1 MRVCVLS
8 DETFG
13 NYTPEWYLNDHEW
26 KMYNVQRPA
35 LDFIREIA
43 LREDYDVYLNL
54 CDGSADEDR
63 PGMDVV
69 QALEMLNLPFTGA
82 DSVFYAPTREQ
93 TQMMAQ
99 RRNIGFP
106 RGLEAAL
113 GENVEEMVA
122 KAGLQFPLIV
132 KHHESYASVGMTK
145 ESRVE
150 NMKQLRTRF
159 DLMCAQYGSAR
170 MEEFVDGREFTVLV
184 ADNPDDLD
192 NPYVYHPLEIIFPA
206 GESFKHW
213 AMKFD
218 PDVDMDLQYVSDPA
232 LMKRLKTLVKKIY
245 LALGGA
251 GYGRADIRMN
261 QDGELFLLEINP
273 NPSLLNMPSEKASAD
288 YMMEDDP
295 GGVDG
300 FLDRIFRSAIVRR
313 EKRLVMPQLTSRR
326 KLVPVEVR
334 R

>member
-1 MRVCVLS
+1 MRVCVLA
-8 DETFG
+8 DEVFE
-13 NYTPEWYLNDHEW
+13 NYTPEWYLKNHEW
-26 KMYNVQRPA
+26 KMYNVKRPA
-35 LDFIREIA
+35 FDFIRDIVS
-43 LREDYDVYLNL
+43 REEYDVFLNL

-63 PGMDVV
+63 PGIDVV

-106 RGLEAAL
+106 RGLEARL
-113 GENVEEMVA
+113 GDNIEENVA
-122 KAGLQFPLIV
+122 QAGLRFPLIV
-132 KHHESYASVGMTK
+132 KHYESYASVGMTK
-145 ESRVE
+145 ASRVE
-150 NMKQLRTRF
+150 NMVQLRTRF
-159 DLMCAQYGSAR
+159 DLMCAQYGGAR
-170 MEEFVDGREFTVLV
+170 VEEFVDGREFTVLV

-192 NPYVYHPLEIIFPA
+192 NPYVYHPLEIIFPE

-232 LMKRLKTLVKKIY
+232 LLKRLKTLVKKTY

-273 NPSLLNMPSEKASAD
+273 NPSVLNMPAEKASAD

-300 FLDRIFRSAIVRR
+300 FLERIFRSAIVRR
-313 EKRLVMPQLTSRR
+313 EKRLVPPQITRRR
-326 KLVPVEVR
+326 KLEPAVVR
-334 R
+334 K

>member
-13 NYTPEWYLNDHEW
+13 NYTPEGYLNNHEW
-26 KMYNVQRPA
+26 KIYNVKRPA
-35 LDFIREIA
+35 FDFIRDITM
-43 LREDYDVYLNL
+43 REEYDVYLNL

-63 PGMDVV
+63 PGIDVIH
-69 QALEMLNLPFTGA
+69 ALEALNLPFTGA

-93 TQMMAQ
+93 TQIMAQ
-99 RRNIGFP
+99 RKNIGSP
-106 RGLEAAL
+106 RGLEAKL
-113 GENVEEMVA
+113 GENVEEKVA
-122 KAGLQFPLIV
+122 QADLRFPLIV

-145 ESRVE
+145 ESRVG
-150 NMKQLRTRF
+150 NMEQLRTRF

-170 MEEFVDGREFTVLV
+170 IEEFVDGREFTVLI
-184 ADNPDDLD
+184 ADNPDNLD
-192 NPYVYHPLEIIFPA
+192 DPYVYHPLEIIFPQ

-218 PDVDMDLQYVSDPA
+218 PDADMDLQYVSDPA

-245 LALGGA
+245 IALGGA

-273 NPSLLNMPSEKASAD
+273 NPSVLNMPAEKASAD

-300 FLDRIFRSAIVRR
+300 FLDRIFRSAIVRLER
-313 EKRLVMPQLTSRR
+313 RLVPPQLTRRR
-326 KLVPVEVR
+326 KAEPVVVR
-334 R
+334 K

>member
-1 MRVCVLS
+1 
-8 DETFG
+8 
-13 NYTPEWYLNDHEW
+13 
-26 KMYNVQRPA
+26 
-35 LDFIREIA
+35 
-43 LREDYDVYLNL
+43 
-54 CDGSADEDR
+54 
-63 PGMDVV
+63 
-69 QALEMLNLPFTGA
+69 
-82 DSVFYAPTREQ
+82 
-93 TQMMAQ
+93 
-99 RRNIGFP
+99 
-106 RGLEAAL
+106 
-113 GENVEEMVA
+113 
-122 KAGLQFPLIV
+122 
-132 KHHESYASVGMTK
+132 
-145 ESRVE
+145 
-150 NMKQLRTRF
+150 
-159 DLMCAQYGSAR
+159 

-313 EKRLVMPQLTSRR
+313 EKRLVTPQLTGRR